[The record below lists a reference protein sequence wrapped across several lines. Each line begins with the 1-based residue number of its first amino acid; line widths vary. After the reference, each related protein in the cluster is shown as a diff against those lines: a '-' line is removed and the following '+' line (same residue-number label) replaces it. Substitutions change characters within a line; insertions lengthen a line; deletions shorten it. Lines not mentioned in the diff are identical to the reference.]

1 MMKRKNY
8 RRHLRGK
15 VVPIKVAQI
24 IIVVLQA
31 NEIVQLTS
39 LRWLGPVETTRM
51 EIKEVEMM
59 MMMTT
64 MIKIKILAKEIRGN
78 LAMKYPLKR
87 RKMKERR
94 AEMMKRSNN
103 NHHHNHHNK
112 SRRRRKKIKHSRI
125 IN

>member
-1 MMKRKNY
+1 MMKRKNH
-8 RRHLRGK
+8 RRHLRVK

-24 IIVVLQA
+24 LIVVLQA
-31 NEIVQLTS
+31 KEIVQLTS
-39 LRWLGPVETTRM
+39 LRWLDPVETTRM

-59 MMMTT
+59 MMT
-64 MIKIKILAKEIRGN
+64 MIKIKILSKEIRGN